1 MPFYIIANWK
11 MNEGKPSAEGYI
23 RMLNSRLKD
32 MPRSRTIIICP
43 PFTHLSRVSRLI
55 RNTRIKLGAQDV
67 SSEHKGAFTGD
78 VPASFVSAEGASF
91 VIVGHSERRRFHG
104 ETESIVR
111 MKLIEVLSHKMTPIL
126 CIGETKSERSR
137 GLTKKVLKKQLSGT
151 LRGVKLSK
159 KRIIIAYE
167 PVWAISTSKNAR
179 HLTSEEISEML
190 KEVRSLALSH
200 ISGKPSEL
208 SVIYGGSVDYALS
221 KKMRNARDVNGFLVG
236 GASLDPK
243 KFISIATA

>member
-1 MPFYIIANWK
+1 M
-11 MNEGKPSAEGYI
+11 
-23 RMLNSRLKD
+23 
-32 MPRSRTIIICP
+32 
-43 PFTHLSRVSRLI
+43 
-55 RNTRIKLGAQDV
+55 
-67 SSEHKGAFTGD
+67 
-78 VPASFVSAEGASF
+78 
-91 VIVGHSERRRFHG
+91 
-104 ETESIVR
+104 
-111 MKLIEVLSHKMTPIL
+111 
-126 CIGETKSERSR
+126 
-137 GLTKKVLKKQLSGT
+137 
-151 LRGVKLSK
+151 KLSK

-179 HLTSEEISEML
+179 HLTPEEIPGML

-243 KFISIATA
+243 KFISIAGA